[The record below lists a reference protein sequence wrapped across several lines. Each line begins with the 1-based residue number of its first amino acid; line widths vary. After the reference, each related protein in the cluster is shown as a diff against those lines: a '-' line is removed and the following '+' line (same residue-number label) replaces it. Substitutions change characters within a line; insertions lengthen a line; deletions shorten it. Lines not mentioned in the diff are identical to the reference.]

1 MMSNVKENI
10 IKAFNKKHPD
20 LHVNFIMDYNN
31 KAYIVNATEKPND
44 MDTFDPYFIVYKQT
58 GEINVWIPDPND
70 DEFFDAYE
78 HRRL

>member
-1 MMSNVKENI
+1 MSNVKENI
-10 IKAFNKKHPD
+10 TKAFNKKHPD

>member
-1 MMSNVKENI
+1 MSNVKENI
-10 IKAFNKKHPD
+10 TKAFNKKHPD

-44 MDTFDPYFIVYKQT
+44 MDVFDPYFIVYKDT
-58 GEINVWIPDPND
+58 GKINVWIPNPND
-70 DEFFDAYE
+70 DAFFDAYE